1 LTARITRNAAHV
13 WKIIAKMAVCL
24 SACAP
29 KPRKKRSNRETQF
42 VVLMEE
48 MKLLSKRKIM
58 LLALALCLV
67 MLVVFAETLI
77 TGSHDHD
84 CTGTNCLICLR
95 IEMAKSL
102 KLISLTLLFISCLAF
117 FALIPKICAG
127 LYDYSLSPVMLKVR
141 FNT

>member
-1 LTARITRNAAHV
+1 MKLISNR
-13 WKIIAKMAVCL
+13 KII
-24 SACAP
+24 
-29 KPRKKRSNRETQF
+29 
-42 VVLMEE
+42 
-48 MKLLSKRKIM
+48 

-67 MLVVFAETLI
+67 IAVVFTETLI
-77 TGSHDHD
+77 ADSLDHD

-102 KLISLTLLFISCLAF
+102 KLVIITLFFITCLLSS
-117 FALIPKICAG
+117 ALIPKICTG